1 MQSYSSLNFWGGGYE
16 SVMLRLILGQSTS
29 SVISP
34 FFFKG
39 EFLSA
44 VSPREPPFSPS
55 LLPFESESDKMVY
68 VWLTDYVVNT
78 AGFVYQSAGVLNET
92 ITPSM
97 VGFSENVN
105 VFLPIISM
113 KKVSNILFFQN

>member
-1 MQSYSSLNFWGGGYE
+1 
-16 SVMLRLILGQSTS
+16 MLRLILAQSTS
-29 SVISP
+29 SVIYP

-44 VSPREPPFSPS
+44 ISPREPPFSPS
-55 LLPFESESDKMVY
+55 LLPFESEADKMVY

-97 VGFSENVN
+97 VGFSENVK
-105 VFLPIISM
+105 VFSHMISM
-113 KKVSNILFFQN
+113 TKVSNILFFQN

>member
-1 MQSYSSLNFWGGGYE
+1 M
-16 SVMLRLILGQSTS
+16 
-29 SVISP
+29 
-34 FFFKG
+34 
-39 EFLSA
+39 SA
-44 VSPREPPFSPS
+44 ISPREAPFSPS

-97 VGFSENVN
+97 VGFSQNVN
-105 VFLPIISM
+105 FLSHISSM
-113 KKVSNILFFQN
+113 TKLSNILFFQN